1 MERRVRA
8 LLEWRS
14 PCGGNETVCRGYG
27 EAVRLACQVAAMS
40 ANGTKRGTGTGY
52 PGAISIWET

>member
-1 MERRVRA
+1 MCGRCWNGV
-8 LLEWRS
+8 S

-27 EAVRLACQVAAMS
+27 EAVRLACQVAADVREW
-40 ANGTKRGTGTGY
+40 NKTRTGTGY